1 MVCLFF
7 LPSTSYW
14 LISGSDSLV
23 ILMAISL
30 CLADLIALIG
40 QLTVLGKKKHNK
52 VRQYEQTDWRKS
64 RGGGQETIEEIVPSF
79 HLFQTRFCQPVFIF
93 LSLWLLTLIP
103 FFSLKNLVCKVSLF
117 STKFLVYKQKCQWL
131 PITMENLNSIN
142 RSFLCKICFLLS

>member
-40 QLTVLGKKKHNK
+40 QLTGLGKKNHNK
-52 VRQYEQTDWRKS
+52 VRQHEQTDWRK
-64 RGGGQETIEEIVPSF
+64 RQNGAGQETIEEIVSSF

-103 FFSLKNLVCKVSLF
+103 SFSFENLVCKVFLF
-117 STKFLVYKQKCQWL
+117 STKILVYKQKCQWL
-131 PITMENLNSIN
+131 PIIMENLNNIN
-142 RSFLCKICFLLS
+142 RSFL